1 MERTQGVRCLLHSRS
16 MFSVENH
23 ALLRAQVEKLDA
35 LYAKMG
41 STVVLEGS
49 ERQE

>member
-1 MERTQGVRCLLHSRS
+1 MERIQVLLHPRS
-16 MFSVENH
+16 IFSVVNH